1 MGPGRSKEKCNR
13 CGEDLYRVN
22 DVYVCP
28 HCAKREAV
36 GAGAVPIV
44 PGSAGTEALAK
55 TLIERQ
61 RVVRHEDEVLLVT
74 AAGTLVPLAGAG
86 AERLLAGMVE
96 VVDGLGVRRLL
107 KPAEAGA
114 LASWLNEHFAELPEL
129 KVNVPR
135 SVLIR
140 TADDRFEA
148 SSAGLRGGVLTREYV
163 EPENTGE
170 WARFLDM
177 TPFADAES
185 RRVYEAV
192 TMTAVLPLEVGLYPL
207 VVISANTQ
215 SAGKSWAVR
224 LLTWALG
231 YPGGHAIDISL
242 NPTHPL
248 RRQVV
253 SGLLAG
259 RVLELDNRTGD
270 KSAVLS
276 NNDLSEL
283 LTSPTIQVPAMYRYG
298 MTAVQNRGILC
309 MTLNAGRL
317 GEDLATRAVGV
328 QLEYDPDDPRVADRG
343 RLGELY
349 WQRADVSRRVLAE
362 ILWRARERLNA
373 TIGWSETD
381 SARPQQ
387 WRSLAW
393 RLTGARIPPLDV
405 GMREFAD
412 IEPEAL
418 RAVLGSTGKTS
429 AELAETLRRSGRGAV
444 AEWARSGP
452 SVLGAKLAEYARTK
466 EGAWLGR
473 RREHVGAPIWYVK
486 S

>member
-1 MGPGRSKEKCNR
+1 MGPGKSKVRCPR
-13 CGEDLYRVN
+13 CGDGMYRSGEA
-22 DVYVCP
+22 YVCP
-28 HCAKREAV
+28 QCERKVAADT
-36 GAGAVPIV
+36 GAVPIV
-44 PGSAGTEALAK
+44 PGCAGLEALAAA
-55 TLIERQ
+55 LIERQ
-61 RVVRHEDEVLLVT
+61 RVVRHEDEVLLVS

-86 AERLLAGMVE
+86 ADRLLAGMVE
-96 VVDGLGVRRLL
+96 VVDGFGVRRLL
-107 KPAEAGA
+107 KPAEVGS
-114 LASWLNEHFAELPEL
+114 LASWLNAHFAELPEL

-148 SSAGLRGGVLTREYV
+148 TPAGLRGGVLTREYV

-170 WARFLDM
+170 WSRFLEM
-177 TPFADAES
+177 TPFANDES

-192 TMTAVLPLEVGLYPL
+192 CMTAVVPLEVGLYPL
-207 VVISANTQ
+207 VVVSANTQ

-224 LLTWALG
+224 LLTWSLKYA
-231 YPGGHAIDISL
+231 GGNAIDISL

-283 LTSPTIQVPAMYRYG
+283 LTSPTVQVPAMYRYG
-298 MTAVQNRGILC
+298 MTVVQNHGIIC

-328 QLEYDPDDPRVADRG
+328 RLEYDPDDPRVAERG

-349 WQRADVSRRVLAE
+349 WQRPDVSKRVLAE

-381 SARPQQ
+381 PARPQQ
-387 WRSLAW
+387 WRTLAW
-393 RLTGARIPPLDV
+393 RLTGARIPPLEA
-405 GMREFAD
+405 GMREFGD

-418 RAVLGSTGKTS
+418 RAILGSGGKTT
-429 AELAETLRRSGRGAV
+429 AELAETLSRSGRGAV
-444 AEWARSGP
+444 AQWARSGP
-452 SVLGAKLAEYARTK
+452 SVLGAKLAEYARTR
-466 EGAWLGR
+466 EGAWLR
-473 RREHVGAPIWYVK
+473 RRHNRDGSTWFVAQ
-486 S
+486 